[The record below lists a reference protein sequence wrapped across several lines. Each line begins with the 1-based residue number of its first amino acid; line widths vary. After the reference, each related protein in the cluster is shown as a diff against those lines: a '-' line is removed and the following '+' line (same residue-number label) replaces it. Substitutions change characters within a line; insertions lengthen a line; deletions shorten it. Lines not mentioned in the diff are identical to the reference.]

1 MMSLLQGPLRLKRAG
16 RALSRGWRMSEMA
29 LAREDAPI
37 DPAQGSTAPPSWLG
51 EVWADAAGRTGA
63 RLGLAWILFVGFCAI
78 FAPFLANSHPYL
90 IKMDGQ
96 VSSPLLRYLTPADA
110 LLLILTAA
118 GAVLWFTRLRFATK
132 LRALLWVFLVAW
144 PLAIWKPAWDWMHAA
159 GGSPTQRGLFL
170 GIVLLIDIVLA
181 AWVLGRLAMRWRA
194 RGGMALVM
202 LLVAAALIAWPV
214 NPPELAV
221 YEQYRVA
228 AAQGHVQWV
237 INAPVPYS
245 VGDHMRDQFDPNHP
259 HPWGPSWRHPMGTE
273 IYGADIL
280 SHMIHA
286 CRVAM
291 AVGFISTGISVCIG
305 IVIGAL
311 LGYFVGL
318 VDLLG
323 MRVIEVF
330 GAIPTIY
337 LLLTFVAAFPEYR
350 SIYLIMAII
359 GLTGWVGDARFVR
372 AEFFKLRHQDFVQ
385 AAVAQGLPL
394 RSILF
399 KHLLPNAI
407 APLLVSASFGI
418 AGAILSESVLSFL
431 GLGIPIGQA
440 SWGQLLN
447 EATSESGAFYWWL
460 GTFPG
465 MAIFLT
471 VLAYNVIGEALR
483 DALDPKLRG

>member
-1 MMSLLQGPLRLKRAG
+1 
-16 RALSRGWRMSEMA
+16 MSEA
-29 LAREDAPI
+29 AGTTGGGFRDSLPAISSAPQ
-37 DPAQGSTAPPSWLG
+37 PVSWLAQ
-51 EVWADAAGRTGA
+51 VWHDAAGRTEA
-63 RLGLAWILFVGFCAI
+63 RLGLAWIIFVGFCAI

-96 VSSPLLRYLTPADA
+96 ISSPLLHFLTPADVT
-110 LLLILTAA
+110 LLILTAA
-118 GAVLWFTRLRFATK
+118 GVILWFTKPRFATK
-132 LRALLWVFLVAW
+132 LHALSWVFFVAW
-144 PLAIWKPAWDWMHAA
+144 PLTMWKPAWQWMQAS
-159 GGSPTQRGLFL
+159 GGSPTQRGVFL
-170 GIVLLIDIVLA
+170 GIVLLIDIAIA
-181 AWVLGRLAMRWRA
+181 AWVIVRLKM
-194 RGGMALVM
+194 GGSAKAVMAILM
-202 LLVAAALIAWPV
+202 ALVAAALIAWPV

-228 AAQGHVQWV
+228 EAAGRVQWV

-245 VGDHMRDQFDPNHP
+245 VGDHLRDQFDPNHP
-259 HPWGPSWRHPMGTE
+259 HPWGPSWQHPMGTE

-291 AVGFISTGISVCIG
+291 AVGFISTGISVAIG
-305 IVIGAL
+305 IFIGAL

-337 LLLTFVAAFPEYR
+337 LLLTFVAAFPQYR

-359 GLTGWVGDARFVR
+359 GLTSWVGDARFVR
-372 AEFFKLRHQDFVQ
+372 AEFFKLRHQDFVH
-385 AAVAQGLPL
+385 AAVAEGLPL

-399 KHLLPNAI
+399 KHLLPNAV

-418 AGAILSESVLSFL
+418 AGAILSESILSFL
-431 GLGIPIGQA
+431 GLGIPLGQA

-447 EATSESGAFYWWL
+447 EATSDSGAFYWWL

-465 MAIFLT
+465 LAIFLT

-483 DALDPKLRG
+483 DAIDPKLRGGL

>member
-1 MMSLLQGPLRLKRAG
+1 MPTDPVEA
-16 RALSRGWRMSEMA
+16 AN
-29 LAREDAPI
+29 AP
-37 DPAQGSTAPPSWLG
+37 SSWLG
-51 EVWADAAGRTGA
+51 EIWKGAIGQLGA
-63 RLGLAWILFVGFCAI
+63 RLGLAWIVFVGFCAI

-90 IKMDGQ
+90 IKMDGHW
-96 VSSPLLRYLTPADA
+96 SSPLLKTLTPADV
-110 LLLILTAA
+110 LLLLLTAA
-118 GAVLWFTRLRFATK
+118 GIVLWFTKQRFATK
-132 LRALLWVFLVAW
+132 LGGLLWVFLIGW
-144 PLAIWKPAWDWMHAA
+144 PLTLWKPAWNWMHAS
-159 GGSPTQRGLFL
+159 GGSPQQRGTFL
-170 GIVLLIDIVLA
+170 GIILLIDLVFAVIVLM
-181 AWVLGRLAMRWRA
+181 RLSMSA
-194 RGGMALVM
+194 RSKTIMALFM
-202 LLVAAALIAWPV
+202 LLVAAGLILWPV
-214 NPPELAV
+214 NPPQLVV
-221 YEQYRVA
+221 YEQYRTA
-228 AAQGHVQWV
+228 AAEGRVQWV
-237 INAPVPYS
+237 LNAPVPYS
-245 VGDHMRDQFDPNHP
+245 VGDHLRDQFDPGHP
-259 HPWGPSWRHPMGTE
+259 HPWGPSWQHPMGTE

-291 AVGFISTGISVCIG
+291 AVGFISTGLSVGIG
-305 IVIGAL
+305 IFIGAL

-337 LLLTFVAAFPEYR
+337 LLLTFVAAFPQYR

-359 GLTGWVGDARFVR
+359 GLTSWVGDARFVR

-385 AAVAQGLPL
+385 AAVAEGLPL

-418 AGAILSESVLSFL
+418 AGAILSESILSFL

-447 EATSESGAFYWWL
+447 EATSDSGAFFWWL

-465 MAIFLT
+465 IAIFLT